1 MLSLTGSVFSIK
13 SHCSKVN
20 TVYPEVVQVGYQ
32 LFIKVLNEYQYHL
45 GWKCDYVR

>member
-20 TVYPEVVQVGYQ
+20 TIHPEVIQVGYQ
-32 LFIKVLNEYQYHL
+32 LFIKVFNDSLYL